1 MLKYLPKHLL
11 KKKQKN
17 YSFLAKKILSYRENI
32 ERRMHNSNTVVDI
45 TNENIEDI
53 INRFAD
59 VIITDKVYRIPLRYF
74 CDRKKYISQ

>member
-1 MLKYLPKHLL
+1 
-11 KKKQKN
+11 
-17 YSFLAKKILSYRENI
+17 
-32 ERRMHNSNTVVDI
+32 MHNSNTVVDI